1 MSPETI
7 RNYYLAEQ
15 RFQLEIARELA
26 EPLKDKINELPF
38 EMLSDISRESLTY
51 YTKDLSFD
59 VDTHHELLVILKT
72 LRHYPIDQRQLSFWR
87 RIVDDLYRFINFD
100 ILPRQ
105 LLIDFTDTFIAER
118 LLVGIRLVVLY
129 GTLPRISK
137 DILCDALNFSEKE
150 LELFVTIQRFGF
162 NPDAFLSNNE
172 YLKSLVSKYRNN
184 PFTFTSETF
193 KYYDEGHLL
202 IPIFVCY
209 LRSIAKRKTPE
220 VLNRILRG
228 DNLYFAKKGRIEVY
242 TFGLHIKGYYN
253 PKIVDDLLDRTY
265 DVEEFKTIYGISD

>member
-87 RIVDDLYRFINFD
+87 RVVDDLYRFINFD

-202 IPIFVCY
+202 IPIFICY
-209 LRSIAKRKTPE
+209 LRSVAKRKTPE

-242 TFGLHIKGYYN
+242 TFGLHIKGYSN